1 MKQDNVRDLILHV
14 RTMAVGVCVDLESC
28 PLHRANAGLS
38 EREPAP
44 VDVSQSTHRLFWAEG
59 ELISNGGDS
68 FASGKRQ
75 QERAL
80 VRLQAASSNGANG

>member
-1 MKQDNVRDLILHV
+1 MPVS
-14 RTMAVGVCVDLESC
+14 A
-28 PLHRANAGLS
+28 
-38 EREPAP
+38 REPA
-44 VDVSQSTHRLFWAEG
+44 RLLKLVYLPTGYFG
-59 ELISNGGDS
+59 RGTIKLFSNGGDS